1 MDQTKFQEGQLA
13 YDSGDYRAAT
23 KLFLASADRGVAGNG
38 AAYHMAANALM
49 RLRRFPDAATV
60 YGHALRDETYDRR
73 GALFVNLG
81 QAQCAMGEYAQAS
94 ESFESAL
101 AEPGYSTPHKAW
113 RGLADSLME
122 RGKVEEAAIA
132 FRKAAIDP
140 GNPDPGKALVNLG
153 LCFMGLGRPAD
164 AAEAYRAALGVE
176 HYKGRGKALSNL
188 GMAYCQTGDFTEAV
202 RAFEKATQLHAY
214 RLSPVAQQCYDDAL
228 LKAKPRN
235 ETVEG
240 WETGEVA
247 GLGEVREVFE
257 GEAVNDGWATGELAG
272 LGYDRMPAVIE
283 PPTAELRPVVAQALV
298 PDADVA
304 AEELGFGDAEAVTS
318 FFSRTESEMRESD
331 REQRRAQR
339 AENRTSAW
347 FVRRVGAV
355 ALVAVLLLAGLG
367 GAFWLGY
374 GWPMQSSTV
383 EGLLDAYRRGD
394 ETTRYWVAVPD
405 KDIDKE
411 MAKVPPIRE
420 FEVSG
425 VEQGPWTSA
434 VSVTITPDKGAPL
447 HYKVTLAREGVGWK
461 ITGID
466 NDWRSTDG

>member
-1 MDQTKFQEGQLA
+1 VDQTKFQEAQNA
-13 YDSGDYRAAT
+13 YDSGDLRAAT

-38 AAYHMAANALM
+38 AAYHMAGNALM

-60 YGHALRDETYDRR
+60 YGHALRDDTYERR

-81 QAQCAMGEYAQAS
+81 QARCAMGEYAQAS

-101 AEPGYSTPHKAW
+101 AEPGYATPHKAW

-122 RGKVEEAAIA
+122 RGKVEEAASA
-132 FRKAAIDP
+132 YRKAAIDP

-176 HYKGRGKALSNL
+176 RYQGRGKALSNL
-188 GMAYCQTGDFTEAV
+188 GMAYVANGEYQEAV

-214 RLSPVAQQCYDDAL
+214 VLPAAAQQAYDTALTQVSPV
-228 LKAKPRN
+228 K
-235 ETVEG
+235 ETIDG
-240 WETGEVA
+240 WETGEIADV
-247 GLGEVREVFE
+247 E
-257 GEAVNDGWATGELAG
+257 GIRAAADGWATGELAG
-272 LGYDRMPAVIE
+272 LNDPTGFASDPPAC
-283 PPTAELRPVVAQALV
+283 V
-298 PDADVA
+298 PDADA
-304 AEELGFGDAEAVTS
+304 AARDLGFGDAEAVTT
-318 FFSRTESEMRESD
+318 FFARTETEMRDKD
-331 REQRRAQR
+331 REERRVR
-339 AENRTSAW
+339 RVAERTSAW
-347 FVRRVGAV
+347 YARRVGA
-355 ALVAVLLLAGLG
+355 AVLATVLVLGLLG

-374 GWPMQSSTV
+374 GWPMQSNTV
-383 EGLLDAYRRGD
+383 VGLLDAYKRGE
-394 ETTRYWVAVPD
+394 ETARYWVAVPG

-411 MAKVPPIRE
+411 MAKVPPIKE
-420 FEVSG
+420 FQLSG
-425 VEQGPWTSA
+425 VDQGPWRSS
-434 VSVTITPDKGAPL
+434 VRVTITPEKGAPL

>member
-1 MDQTKFQEGQLA
+1 
-13 YDSGDYRAAT
+13 
-23 KLFLASADRGVAGNG
+23 
-38 AAYHMAANALM
+38 MAANSLM

-60 YGHALRDETYDRR
+60 YGHALRDDTYDRR

-132 FRKAAIDP
+132 YRKAAIDP
-140 GNPDPGKALVNLG
+140 GNADPGKALVNLG
-153 LCFMGLGRPAD
+153 LCFMGLGRPVD

-188 GMAYCQTGDFTEAV
+188 GMAYSQAGEYAEAV

-214 RLSPVAQQCYDDAL
+214 RLPSAAQECYDNAL
-228 LKAKPRN
+228 VQVRPTK

-240 WETGEVA
+240 WETGEA
-247 GLGEVREVFE
+247 PTLSEV
-257 GEAVNDGWATGELAG
+257 EAVADGWATGDLAG
-272 LGYDRMPAVIE
+272 LGDDPGPAVIVL
-283 PPTAELRPVVAQALV
+283 PTAEMTPAAAEPQALL

-318 FFSRTESEMRESD
+318 FFSRTETEMRERD

-339 AENRTSAW
+339 AVDRTGAW
-347 FVRRVGAV
+347 YLRRVGV
-355 ALVAVLLLAGLG
+355 AGLIAAVLIAGLG
-367 GAFWLGY
+367 GAFWMGY
-374 GWPMQSSTV
+374 GWPMQSATV
-383 EGLLDAYRRGD
+383 EGLLEAYRRGE

-411 MAKVPPIRE
+411 MAKVPPVRE

-425 VEQGPWTSA
+425 VEQGAWTSA
-434 VSVTITPDKGAPL
+434 VSVTITPEKGAPL
-447 HYKVTLAREGVGWK
+447 LYKVTLAREGVGWK

>member
-13 YDSGDYRAAT
+13 YDSGDFRAAT

-38 AAYHMAANALM
+38 AAYHMAANALL

-60 YGHALRDETYDRR
+60 YGHALRDDTYDRR

-94 ESFESAL
+94 ESFEAAL
-101 AEPGYSTPHKAW
+101 AEPGYATPYKAW

-122 RGKVEEAAIA
+122 RGKVEEAAVA
-132 FRKAAIDP
+132 YRKAAIDP

-188 GMAYCQTGDFTEAV
+188 GMAYCQTGEYAEAV

-214 RLSPVAQQCYDDAL
+214 RLPAAAQQCYDAAL
-228 LKAKPRN
+228 LQVKPRN

-240 WETGEVA
+240 WETGEISGPVEIEPVA
-247 GLGEVREVFE
+247 
-257 GEAVNDGWATGELAG
+257 DGWATGELTG
-272 LGYDRMPAVIE
+272 LAYDAEPLVEAPLYEPTPTPPA
-283 PPTAELRPVVAQALV
+283 PAPTHDP
-298 PDADVA
+298 DVA
-304 AEELGFGDAEAVTS
+304 ADELGIGDAEAVTS
-318 FFSRTESEMRESD
+318 FFSCTENEMRDRD

-339 AENRTSAW
+339 AADRTGAW
-347 FVRRVGAV
+347 YARRIGTVVLSVVLVLAV
-355 ALVAVLLLAGLG
+355 LG

-434 VSVTITPDKGAPL
+434 VTVTITPEKGAPL
-447 HYKVTLAREGVGWK
+447 HYRVTLAREGVGWK

>member
-1 MDQTKFQEGQLA
+1 MDQIKFQEGQLA
-13 YDSGDYRAAT
+13 YDSGDFRAAT

-38 AAYHMAANALM
+38 AAYHMAANSLM

-60 YGHALRDETYDRR
+60 YGHALRDDTYDRR

-132 FRKAAIDP
+132 YRKAAIDP
-140 GNPDPGKALVNLG
+140 DNPDPGKALVNLG

-188 GMAYCQTGDFTEAV
+188 GMAYFQAGEHAEAV

-214 RLSPVAQQCYDDAL
+214 RLPSAAQQCYDSAL
-228 LKAKPRN
+228 VQVRPTK
-235 ETVEG
+235 ETVDG
-240 WETGEVA
+240 WETGEA
-247 GLGEVREVFE
+247 PTLSEI
-257 GEAVNDGWATGELAG
+257 EAVADGWATGELAG
-272 LGYDRMPAVIE
+272 LGDDPGPAVISL
-283 PPTAELRPVVAQALV
+283 PTAEMTPGVAESQVLL
-298 PDADVA
+298 PDADVV

-318 FFSRTESEMRESD
+318 FFSRTETEMRERD

-339 AENRTSAW
+339 AVDRTGAW
-347 FVRRVGAV
+347 YLRRVGAV
-355 ALVAVLLLAGLG
+355 GLIAVVVIAVLG
-367 GAFWLGY
+367 GAFWMGY
-374 GWPMQSSTV
+374 GWPMQSATV
-383 EGLLDAYRRGD
+383 EGLLEAYRRGE

-411 MAKVPPIRE
+411 MAKVPPVRE

-425 VEQGPWTSA
+425 VEQGAWTSA
-434 VSVTITPDKGAPL
+434 VSVTITPEKGAPL
-447 HYKVTLAREGVGWK
+447 LYKVTLAREGVGWK